1 MVHRKALDNAS
12 DYFTMLFVSNT
23 SMSIT
28 FHGRFLKMVCGIAVL
43 LLAGATAQAQSQT
56 NLFNTGAVTVTQT
69 QTQTNDFDAR
79 ARDLVSQM
87 TLDEKITELHGIV
100 NHEHHRYVPPIPRLG
115 IPGFRVANGPAGV
128 GPADDSKQV
137 PATALPAPILLAAS
151 WDPGL
156 ARDYG
161 AIIGLEAR
169 SLGDD
174 LLEGP
179 DVNIARVPQN
189 GRTFEAFGEDPCLAA
204 QLAVAE
210 IQGIQS
216 QGEIANVKHYAAN
229 NQEADRLKV
238 NEIVSQRALREI
250 YLPAFEASVKQGRV
264 ASVMSAYPKVNGQF
278 CCENDELENVILKK
292 EWGFQGFVTSDFGA
306 VHSTIPCA
314 MAGLDLEM
322 PNGKYFGDALKAAVQ
337 SGAVPMSVIDDKLI
351 RRFRTMMEYGLF
363 DNPPKPQPV
372 PAREDGAEARHI
384 AEEGMVLLKNDGN
397 LLPLDSNNIHSIAL
411 IGPYAT
417 KAMTG
422 GGGSSHVVP
431 LYTVQPVDGIQQR
444 AGNQVKVQFADG
456 HDISNAVALAKAA
469 DVAIVMVG
477 DSETEGEDHGLT
489 LTRNQDEL
497 VQAVAAANPHTVVVL
512 KTGSAVLMP
521 WVDDVP
527 AILEAWY
534 PGEEDGNAVAAVLF
548 GDVNPSGKLPL
559 TFPKQLA
566 DLPANTPEQYPGVHG
581 VADYSEGIFVGYR
594 HFDANNIQPLF
605 PFGHGLSYTTFAYTN
620 LAITSHNKPAGTI
633 YLENSETDYSKPLL
647 TVELDV
653 ANTGSRAGKEVV
665 QLYLGLPATADLPQP
680 PLQLKHFAKVPLQP
694 GQNAHIRFKLDGQSL
709 ACWDTGF
716 YRWTILPGTYRVMAG
731 SSSRDIRL
739 VGTFTVQRGSRP
751 LFHWFGSN

>member
-1 MVHRKALDNAS
+1 MG
-12 DYFTMLFVSNT
+12 LFILRCLHIYSYNT
-23 SMSIT
+23 MSIT
-28 FHGRFLKMVCGIAVL
+28 FYGRFLKMVCGVAVL
-43 LLAGATAQAQSQT
+43 LAAGTATSRAQTQT
-56 NLFNTGAVTVTQT
+56 DLFNTVAVTVAQPK
-69 QTQTNDFDAR
+69 TNDFDAR

-100 NHEHHRYVPPIPRLG
+100 NHEHKRFVPPIPRLG
-115 IPGFRVANGPAGV
+115 IPGFRIANGPAGV
-128 GPADDSKQV
+128 GPADDPKQV

-156 ARDYG
+156 AHDYG
-161 AIIGLEAR
+161 AVIGLEAR

-179 DVNIARVPQN
+179 DVNIARIPQS
-189 GRTFEAFGEDPCLAA
+189 GRTFEAFGEDPYLVA
-204 QLAVAE
+204 QMAVAE

-229 NQEADRLKV
+229 NQEANRMKV
-238 NEIVSQRALREI
+238 NEIIGQRALHEI
-250 YLPAFEASVKQGRV
+250 YLPAFEASVKQGHV
-264 ASVMSAYPKVNGQF
+264 ASVMAAYPRVNGEF
-278 CCENDELENVILKK
+278 CCQNDELENEFLKK

-306 VHSTIPCA
+306 VHSTVPSA

-337 SGAVPMSVIDDKLI
+337 SGEVPISVIDDKLI

-363 DNPPKPQPV
+363 DNPPKPQAV
-372 PAREDGAEARHI
+372 PAREDGLASGAI
-384 AEEGMVLLKNDGN
+384 AEEGMVLLKNEGDV
-397 LLPLDSNNIHSIAL
+397 LPLDPNNIHSIAV

-417 KAMTG
+417 NAMTG
-422 GGGSSHVVP
+422 GGGSSHVIP
-431 LYTVQPVDGIQQR
+431 LYTVNPVDGIQQR
-444 AGNQVKVQFADG
+444 VGSQVNVQFADG
-456 HDISNAVALAKAA
+456 SDLSNAVALAKIS

-477 DSETEGEDHGLT
+477 DSETEGKDHAIT
-489 LTRNQDEL
+489 LGGNQDDL
-497 VQAVAAANPHTVVVL
+497 VQAVAAANPHMVVVL

-566 DLPANTPEQYPGVHG
+566 DLPANTPEQYPGVKG
-581 VADYSEGIFVGYR
+581 VVQYSEGIFVGYR
-594 HFDANNIQPLF
+594 HFDANGIQPLF

-620 LAITSHNKPAGTI
+620 LAITSHKKPARTI
-633 YLENSETDYSKPLL
+633 YIKNSETDYSKPIVD
-647 TVELDV
+647 VELEV
-653 ANTGSRAGKEVV
+653 ANTGNRAGKEVV
-665 QLYLGLPATADLPQP
+665 QLYLGLPTTPDLPQP

-694 GQNAHIRFKLDGQSL
+694 GQAAHIRFKLDGQSL

-716 YRWTILPGTYRVMAG
+716 YRWTILPGTYRVMVG

-739 VGTFTVQRGSRP
+739 VGTFKVKRGSRP